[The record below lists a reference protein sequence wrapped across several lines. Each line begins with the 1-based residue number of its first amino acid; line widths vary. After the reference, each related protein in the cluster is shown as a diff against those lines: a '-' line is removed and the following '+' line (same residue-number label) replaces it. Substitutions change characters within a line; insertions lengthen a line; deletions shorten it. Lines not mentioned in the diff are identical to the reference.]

1 MKSGPPEGVRTTF
14 GARPGPAGHK
24 LGAMSLH
31 QLLTATLARRRAV
44 NPAYS
49 LRAFAQSL
57 GVHHATL
64 VRLLGGRTVAKP
76 GCVQRLGR
84 RLGLADTEIQQ
95 LSLAEARRGVCR
107 AITRRDFRPDS
118 RWLAAVT
125 GLPLDAVNV
134 ALQRLLVDRV
144 LVMRGRRDWQLQ
156 NPLEA
161 NR

>member
-1 MKSGPPEGVRTTF
+1 MV
-14 GARPGPAGHK
+14 
-24 LGAMSLH
+24 LH
-31 QLLTATLARRRAV
+31 TLLADTLARRRAV

-49 LRAFAQSL
+49 LRALAQSL

-64 VRLLGGRTVAKP
+64 TRLLAGRTIAT
-76 GCVQRLGR
+76 GRCVQRLGR
-84 RLGLADTEIQQ
+84 RLGLSDADIQQ
-95 LSLAEARRGVCR
+95 LGLAEARRGVCR

-144 LVMRGRRDWQLQ
+144 LVMRSRGDWQLQ
-156 NPLEA
+156 PPTESPS
-161 NR
+161 R

>member
-1 MKSGPPEGVRTTF
+1 MV
-14 GARPGPAGHK
+14 
-24 LGAMSLH
+24 LH
-31 QLLTATLARRRAV
+31 TLLADTLARRRAV

-64 VRLLGGRTVAKP
+64 TRLLAGRTVAKG

-84 RLGLADTEIQQ
+84 RLGLAETEIQQ
-95 LSLAEARRGVCR
+95 LGLAEARRGVCR
-107 AITRRDFRPDS
+107 AIGRRDFRPDS

-134 ALQRLLVDRV
+134 ALQRLLAERV
-144 LVMRGRRDWQLQ
+144 LVMHGRRDWQLHPS
-156 NPLEA
+156 NETPP
-161 NR
+161 R